1 MRVYIFSLPQ
11 NLEIARKIQD
21 FLNLKGHSVKLF
33 DSDSQFFSFVYQK
46 EKIPDFVVY
55 DYLFFNH
62 NLWNIYNFMK
72 SENCLVPLIFFNDP
86 AIHSESTKFFL
97 KNTLNLL
104 HAENKIDW
112 EKYDQIVSDAAKIID
127 STKVENKK
135 TETETEI
142 VQKIQNPSEKQHIN
156 PEKRISKELSGINL
170 AIFKKLFNNL
180 NNCVPLKE
188 LQNSEELK
196 KQIRETTVFCSISK
210 IRKAMKNADED
221 AFEILKNPDGYTMIS
236 RY

>member
-46 EKIPDFVVY
+46 EKIPDFAVY

-127 STKVENKK
+127 STKAENKK

-142 VQKIQNPSEKQHIN
+142 VKKIQSPSEKQHIN

-196 KQIRETTVFCSISK
+196 KRIQETTVFCSISK

-221 AFEILKNPDGYTMIS
+221 VFEILKNPDGYTMIS

>member
-112 EKYDQIVSDAAKIID
+112 EKYDQIESDAAKIID

>member
-1 MRVYIFSLPQ
+1 MRVYVFSLPQ
-11 NLEIARKIQD
+11 NLETARKIQD

-46 EKIPDFVVY
+46 EKIPDFIVY

-72 SENCLVPLIFFNDP
+72 NENCQVPLIFFNDP
-86 AIHSESTKFFL
+86 AIHSEPTEFFF
-97 KNTLNLL
+97 KNMLNLI

-112 EKYDQIVSDAAKIID
+112 EKYGQIVSDAAKIID
-127 STKVENKK
+127 SAK
-135 TETETEI
+135 TENQKSVAETKIAQE
-142 VQKIQNPSEKQHIN
+142 IQNPAENQHKN
-156 PEKRISKELSGINL
+156 PENRISKELSGINL

-196 KQIRETTVFCSISK
+196 RQIQETTVFCSISK
-210 IRKAMKNADED
+210 IRKAMKAADED
-221 AFEILKNPDGYTMIS
+221 SFEIIKNPDGYTMIS

>member
-11 NLEIARKIQD
+11 NLQTARKIHD

-72 SENCLVPLIFFNDP
+72 NEDCLVPLIFFNDP
-86 AIHSESTKFFL
+86 ALHSESTEFFF
-97 KNTLNLL
+97 KNMLNLI

-112 EKYDQIVSDAAKIID
+112 EKYEQIVSDAAKIID
-127 STKVENKK
+127 SAKNEKQKSVAETKIAQE
-135 TETETEI
+135 
-142 VQKIQNPSEKQHIN
+142 IQNPAENQHKN
-156 PEKRISKELSGINL
+156 PETRISKELSGINL
-170 AIFKKLFNNL
+170 AIFKKLFKNL
-180 NNCVPLKE
+180 NNSVPLKE

-196 KQIRETTVFCSISK
+196 KQVQETTVFCAISK
-210 IRKAMKNADED
+210 IRKAMKAADED
-221 AFEILKNPDGYTMIS
+221 SFEIIKNPDGYTMIS